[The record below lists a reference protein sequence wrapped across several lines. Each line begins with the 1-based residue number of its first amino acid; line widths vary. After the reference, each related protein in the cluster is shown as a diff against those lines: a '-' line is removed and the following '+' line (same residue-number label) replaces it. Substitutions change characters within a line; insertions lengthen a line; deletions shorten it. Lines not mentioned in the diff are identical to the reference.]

1 MGQRAVEGGSVRVGS
16 YVVKKPVRQ
25 SVTVHAERATLDYV
39 RREDDRRT
47 GTGIGTGTGTTGMGT
62 TGMGTTGM
70 GTTGMGIAAAIDRSL
85 DTNLSG
91 TNRKV

>member
-1 MGQRAVEGGSVRVGS
+1 M
-16 YVVKKPVRQ
+16 KKPVRQ
-25 SVTVHAERATLDYV
+25 SVTVHAERVTLDYV

-47 GTGIGTGTGTTGMGT
+47 GTGIGTGTGTTGMG
-62 TGMGTTGM
+62 
-70 GTTGMGIAAAIDRSL
+70 IAAAIDRTL

>member
-1 MGQRAVEGGSVRVGS
+1 M
-16 YVVKKPVRQ
+16 KKPVRQ
-25 SVTVHAERATLDYV
+25 SVTVHAERVTLDYV

-70 GTTGMGIAAAIDRSL
+70 GIAAAIDRSL

>member
-1 MGQRAVEGGSVRVGS
+1 M
-16 YVVKKPVRQ
+16 KKPVRQ
-25 SVTVHAERATLDYV
+25 SVTVHAERVTLDYV

-70 GTTGMGIAAAIDRSL
+70 GTTGMGTTGMGIAAAIDRSL

>member
-1 MGQRAVEGGSVRVGS
+1 M
-16 YVVKKPVRQ
+16 KKPVRQ
-25 SVTVHAERATLDYV
+25 SVTVHSERVTLDYV

-47 GTGIGTGTGTTGMGT
+47 GTGIGTGTGTK
-62 TGMGTTGM
+62 
-70 GTTGMGIAAAIDRSL
+70 GMGIAAAIDRTL

>member
-1 MGQRAVEGGSVRVGS
+1 M
-16 YVVKKPVRQ
+16 KKPVRQ
-25 SVTVHAERATLDYV
+25 SVTVHAERVTLDYV

-47 GTGIGTGTGTTGMGT
+47 GTGIGTGMGT
-62 TGMGTTGM
+62 K
-70 GTTGMGIAAAIDRSL
+70 GMGIAAAIDRTL

>member
-1 MGQRAVEGGSVRVGS
+1 M
-16 YVVKKPVRQ
+16 KKPVRQ
-25 SVTVHAERATLDYV
+25 SVTVHAERVTLDYV

-47 GTGIGTGTGTTGMGT
+47 GTGIGTGTGTGT
-62 TGMGTTGM
+62 
-70 GTTGMGIAAAIDRSL
+70 GTTGMGIAAAIDRTL